1 MKPHLS
7 GIFIDN
13 LQNDFAHITGGWP
26 ESYIFAGKNG
36 NVYYKSEIID
46 DEGTIDIQDVWD
58 YANSNKWTNEE
69 DKRRAQRQMAL
80 FRKMNNTDEYGLQ
93 TKVVS

>member
-1 MKPHLS
+1 M
-7 GIFIDN
+7 
-13 LQNDFAHITGGWP
+13 
-26 ESYIFAGKNG
+26 
-36 NVYYKSEIID
+36 YYKSEIID